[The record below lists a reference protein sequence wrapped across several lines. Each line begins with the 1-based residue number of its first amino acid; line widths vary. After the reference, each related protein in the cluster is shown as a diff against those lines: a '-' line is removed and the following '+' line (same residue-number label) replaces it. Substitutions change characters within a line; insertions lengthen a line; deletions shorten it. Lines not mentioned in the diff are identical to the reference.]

1 MNLTS
6 AFVPSHFSYTMAF
19 FIPSSLQ
26 KRILRYALSRLEL
39 LDTKDHNLDDLDIVW
54 GKESSVEL
62 RNVGVHLKKLSALL
76 QLPRRYKLV
85 KARILLLRITVPAD
99 LYKSGISIGID
110 GVKLDLELSSV
121 EDDQGE
127 RAKSPSG
134 GFYRSESQ
142 KSASAGRSRSSQ
154 SYVHD
159 PGGLE
164 QPDVNGKRSEN
175 LPSTMDLAKSF
186 LQTEPEERAE
196 LQNSIAQSQYLAQSK
211 ALSED
216 DEATRTLGVGGGISL
231 PGFVADFMKGV
242 GDRVE
247 LSIKNADISLA
258 MEVDLASGNSVPN
271 LTAKAEPVT
280 LQLSVQEVIIHG
292 VTTDLSE
299 AHPRRSEDETE
310 MNESMG
316 GVASTKDLRRIYL
329 ENVCGILISSTSLF
343 SNLSRVSVPPSP
355 SLTHSSA
362 NKKVRKVSP
371 TLHSPSDYPIPV
383 AAQKMDRSA
392 LSICES
398 ENGVESPS
406 PRLATSLE
414 ELRNSAIFQTSGL
427 ESSSTNPE
435 LNLDQRQ
442 TYHDAIARSLSSNK
456 RNDQL
461 DSQQHLSSTS
471 IPGSF
476 IDYGLPSLYRD
487 SLHGVEQSSRSQ
499 REQTE
504 KTHSMELLRAP
515 DETLH
520 NGQVSPQLESMAQ
533 SKLFSHEEA
542 ESMYMSAMSQAPSQ
556 SAYSETAIPGDWEDS
571 DSEDYQ
577 PRAAPNVHERA
588 VSDSEQR
595 GGQSTFSEPGQE
607 TDSFHEPAGAALIQ
621 PSEHVLNERATERP
635 PMAQSLQAHP
645 TESDKD
651 LNPAYRQG
659 SSTTSQVG
667 LDDELLVVKNIFTID
682 RIAFEVP
689 KSSGGEGVD
698 LTYQE
703 KITEDYRSVRPQDG
717 PPRAK
722 GQTSSLGYE
731 ESTSKPATLEPRP
744 STSIEVGH
752 VDVHG
757 DINLT
762 KLTILVIQQ
771 LTEVFASEPV
781 KHKSSTKKNSKASNA
796 AINVK
801 SVSWKFLDVVRGIH
815 VSGFDMLDPSL
826 LKTGVSEDSET
837 LLKASIMELKM
848 TINSAGES
856 STSTLS
862 VTKID
867 FGYAS
872 ESILSFDSGLKL
884 RDSNRDILAPVNQ
897 DFILKITQS
906 PDRRHLELTTLPLHV
921 RFDLRR
927 LDETFSWFG
936 GFSSVLGLGNSM
948 ISTVTVIDRETKK
961 PRPAKSARGVHFET
975 GRQQYKS
982 TEPRNPRQDKVTIR
996 VGGMVFEIEGPSSSF
1011 RCEST
1016 AIKAVSRAEGVGLAV
1031 DRFSITGPYVN
1042 SRPEN
1047 PSISA
1052 RFAGV
1057 RIEYLPTPK
1066 DGDLARLLALLSPS
1080 KDKYSEED
1088 DDILLETLF
1097 RQRRQGGVLR
1107 VTAED
1112 VDGQIH
1118 DIGDLYH
1125 LSVLGEE
1132 MKKLSTVTKYLPE
1145 DDRPGIMTLLLIR
1158 QVQVQSTINETLG
1171 PLSMFLKQ
1179 VEVAYI
1185 TLPSLF
1191 ALGVGKLNIE
1201 RNASEKLLGEAVA
1214 TPTGQEPSPT
1224 IMVRFIGNE
1233 MEPKV
1238 KVKLHNFQIEYR
1250 ASTLEAIMGLPEA
1263 LVDVGRANVISSTA
1277 IMEDKPPTP
1286 KSPPTLSPQ
1295 SVDISDKTLARLMSF
1310 KIDIALHDVTIGL
1323 NPRDCPARGL
1333 LVLTD
1338 SRILCAITKDDE
1350 GSALFEINKASLMA
1364 IDDHESENAVKYEA
1378 ESLSS
1383 TAQPSQLQQLS
1394 GMGYVS
1400 LCNIS
1405 AMKTTLGVSK
1415 QKSVPGEIIEIDLR
1429 DMLLVIESC
1438 ADSTQ
1443 TLQTI
1448 LNGLQPPQPPSKES
1462 KYRTEVVPVE
1472 DMLGSFSG
1480 NAFATQEG
1488 GDYEVPLE
1496 LEEGDMVD
1504 DDVPQNLEFVSSFY
1518 NPHPETLDESVADS
1532 MLEENLE
1539 SLASPPVTRN
1549 IGDKRLLESFQEQY
1563 QVAPGE
1569 STLNFDENHFG
1580 SSSKIGG
1587 TAHRWDIKKDTYELP
1602 NESRLQASP
1611 LKVQVRN
1618 VHVIW
1623 NLFDGYDWQRTRDTI
1638 HQAVAAVQDKAM
1650 EKRSRKDRRRS
1661 ANTEEEDS
1669 VIADFLFNSIYI
1681 GIPANHDPRE
1691 LSRQISRNIDDLTSE
1706 TESSA
1711 TSRPSDSPSRQD
1723 RALRPK
1729 SKARLRRSKY
1739 HKMTFELKGL
1749 SADMVVFP
1757 PESGETKSSIDIR
1770 VLDLEIFDHIPT
1782 STWKKFATYMHDAG
1796 ERESGTSM
1804 IHLEILNVKPV
1815 PTLAASEIIL
1825 KVTYLQAL
1833 RSF

>member
-1 MNLTS
+1 
-6 AFVPSHFSYTMAF
+6 MAF

-62 RNVGVHLKKLSALL
+62 RNVGIHLKKLSALL

-110 GVKLDLELSSV
+110 GVKLDLELSNV

-127 RAKSPSG
+127 RTKSPSG
-134 GFYRSESQ
+134 GVYRSESQ
-142 KSASAGRSRSSQ
+142 QSASAGRSQ

-159 PGGLE
+159 PGGLD
-164 QPDVNGKRSEN
+164 QPDGNGKRSEN

-196 LQNSIAQSQYLAQSK
+196 LQNSIAQSQYLAQSR
-211 ALSED
+211 ALSGD

-231 PGFVADFMKGV
+231 PGFIADFMKGV

-247 LSIKNADISLA
+247 LSIKNANISLA
-258 MEVDLASGNSVPN
+258 MEVDLASGNSAPN
-271 LTAKAEPVT
+271 LTQKAESVT

-292 VTTDLSE
+292 VTTGLSR
-299 AHPRRSEDETE
+299 AHPRRSNDETE

-316 GVASTKDLRRIYL
+316 GVANTRDLRRIYL
-329 ENVCGILISSTSLF
+329 EKICGILISSTSLF

-362 NKKVRKVSP
+362 NKKVQKVNP
-371 TLHSPSDYPIPV
+371 TMQSPSDHPIPV
-383 AAQKMDRSA
+383 AAQEIDSSA
-392 LSICES
+392 LSMCES
-398 ENGVESPS
+398 ENGVKSPS

-414 ELRNSAIFQTSGL
+414 ELRDSTISQASGL
-427 ESSSTNPE
+427 ESSSTNPK
-435 LNLDQRQ
+435 LDLDQRQ
-442 TYHDAIARSLSSNK
+442 TYHDAIARSLNSNI
-456 RNDQL
+456 RNNPF
-461 DSQQHLSSTS
+461 DSQQHLSSTNV
-471 IPGSF
+471 PGSC
-476 IDYGLPSLYRD
+476 IDYGLPGLHRD
-487 SLHGVEQSSRSQ
+487 SLHGVEKGSRSQ
-499 REQTE
+499 CEQTE
-504 KTHSMELLRAP
+504 TTHSMELLRAP
-515 DETLH
+515 DGTLH
-520 NGQVSPQLESMAQ
+520 NGQASPQLESMTQ

-542 ESMYMSAMSQAPSQ
+542 ESMYMSAMSQAPPQSLSSQ
-556 SAYSETAIPGDWEDS
+556 KAIPGDWEDS

-577 PRAAPNVHERA
+577 ARAAPNFPERA
-588 VSDSEQR
+588 VSDSEQH
-595 GGQSTFSEPGQE
+595 GSQSIFSNPHNG
-607 TDSFHEPAGAALIQ
+607 TDSFHEPAGAAVAQ
-621 PSEHVLNERATERP
+621 PSEHVPNERASERSRTV
-635 PMAQSLQAHP
+635 QSLQAHP
-645 TESDKD
+645 IKSEKD

-689 KSSGGEGVD
+689 KSSGSEGVD
-698 LTYQE
+698 LAYQD
-703 KITEDYRSVRPQDG
+703 KITEDYRSVQTQDG
-717 PPRAK
+717 PRAEAR
-722 GQTSSLGYE
+722 TSSLGYE
-731 ESTSKPATLEPRP
+731 EYTSKPATLEPRP
-744 STSIEVGH
+744 LTSIEVGH
-752 VDVHG
+752 VDIHG
-757 DINLT
+757 DVNLT

-771 LTEVFASEPV
+771 LTEVFVSEPV
-781 KHKSSTKKNSKASNA
+781 KHKSSAKKNSKASNA

-801 SVSWKFLDVVRGIH
+801 SVSWEFLDVVRGIH
-815 VSGFDMLDPSL
+815 ISGFDMLDPSL
-826 LKTGVSEDSET
+826 LKSGVSENTET
-837 LLKASIMELKM
+837 LLKASIMELKI

-862 VTKID
+862 VTKFD

-906 PDRRHLELTTLPLHV
+906 PERRHVELTTLPLLV

-927 LDETFSWFG
+927 LDESFGWFG

-961 PRPAKSARGVHFET
+961 PRHTKPARGVHFET
-975 GRQQYKS
+975 ERQQDKS
-982 TEPRNPRQDKVTIR
+982 TEPRNLRQDKVTIR
-996 VGGMVFEIEGPSSSF
+996 VGGMVFETEGPSSSF

-1031 DRFSITGPYVN
+1031 DRFSVTGPYVD
-1042 SRPEN
+1042 SKPEN

-1080 KDKYSEED
+1080 KDKYGEED

-1107 VTAED
+1107 VTAEN
-1112 VDGQIH
+1112 VDGQIN
-1118 DIGDLYH
+1118 DICDLYH

-1158 QVQVQSTINETLG
+1158 QLQVQSTISETLG
-1171 PLSMFLKQ
+1171 HLSIFLKQ
-1179 VEVAYI
+1179 AEVAYI

-1191 ALGVGKLNIE
+1191 AFGVGKLNIE
-1201 RNASEKLLGEAVA
+1201 RNASEHLIGEAVA
-1214 TPTGQEPSPT
+1214 TPAGQEPPPT
-1224 IMVRFIGNE
+1224 IMARFIGNE

-1238 KVKLHNFQIEYR
+1238 KVKLHNLQIEYR
-1250 ASTLEAIMGLPEA
+1250 TSTLEAIMGLPEA
-1263 LVDVGRANVISSTA
+1263 LAEVGRGNVISSTA
-1277 IMEDKPPTP
+1277 IMTEKPPIP
-1286 KSPPTLSPQ
+1286 ISPPTLSTQ
-1295 SVDISDKTLARLMSF
+1295 SVDTSDRTLARQMPF

-1333 LVLTD
+1333 LVLTN
-1338 SRILCAITKDDE
+1338 SRIICAITKDDE
-1350 GSALFEINKASLMA
+1350 GSALVEINKASLMA
-1364 IDDHESENAVKYEA
+1364 IDDHESENAAKYEA
-1378 ESLSS
+1378 DSLSS

-1394 GMGYVS
+1394 SMGYVS

-1415 QKSVPGEIIEIDLR
+1415 SKSVPGNIIEIDLR

-1448 LNGLQPPQPPSKES
+1448 LHGLQPRQPPSGEAKF
-1462 KYRTEVVPVE
+1462 RTEVVPVE
-1472 DMLGSFSG
+1472 DMLASFSG

-1587 TAHRWDIKKDTYELP
+1587 TAHRWDIKKDTYELTD
-1602 NESRLQASP
+1602 ESRLQASP

-1623 NLFDGYDWQRTRDTI
+1623 NLFDGYDWPRTRDTI

-1650 EKRSRKDRRRS
+1650 EKRSRRDRRRS
-1661 ANTEEEDS
+1661 ANTEDEDA

-1691 LSRQISRNIDDLTSE
+1691 LSREISRNIDDLTSE

-1711 TSRPSDSPSRQD
+1711 ISRPSDSPSRQD

-1757 PESGETKSSIDIR
+1757 RESGETKSSIDIR

-1833 RSF
+1833 RSSNADKLCRPPCSLYDFM